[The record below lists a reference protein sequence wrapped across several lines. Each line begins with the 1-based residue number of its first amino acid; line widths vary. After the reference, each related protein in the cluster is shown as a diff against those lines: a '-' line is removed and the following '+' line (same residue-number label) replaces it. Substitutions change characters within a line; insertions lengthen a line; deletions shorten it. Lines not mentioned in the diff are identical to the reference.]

1 MLLSP
6 HFSLAELT
14 FSQTAAR
21 LGMDNT
27 PTPEGTDNLARL
39 CNQLLEPLRALL
51 GVPIH
56 VDSGYRSPLVNAAV
70 GGVITSAHCDG
81 RAADFIP
88 IGMGLDAAFGRIHES
103 ELSFDQVIREFP
115 PSGWIHIGIAPAGKL
130 PRRQVLIAERIDGR
144 TVYRVV
150 QK

>member
-1 MLLSP
+1 MPMSP

-21 LGMDNT
+21 MGLDNT
-27 PTPEGTDNLARL
+27 PDLDALANLKRL
-39 CNQLLEPLRALL
+39 CTELLEPLRSLL

-115 PSGWIHIGIAPAGKL
+115 PGGWIHIGIAPAGKL
-130 PRRQVLIAERIDGR
+130 PRRHVLIAERIDGR